1 MFTQYRLISWYLV
14 REIATYFIL
23 SSGIFTFLFLMGKI
37 FDLTRLIIVHHIN
50 LGVVLK
56 LLFYTLP
63 YFFSYIIPISAL
75 LSTLFTFMRLTQDK
89 EYIALKAAGISPK
102 SLSPILFFFACFCF
116 FSTLLVTTL
125 AIPWGSGAARD
136 LIFSL
141 VHQKTEISIK
151 QGIFNDTIPGLIFY
165 VDKIDNGKLKGIFIY
180 DEREARQKIPLH
192 QGQVTIANSGQ
203 IFHQEG
209 KLIFNLHNGYICQTE
224 KTKKGIENH
233 LVAYKNYTFVFTL
246 PSHLDKREKNPKE
259 YLPWQLWQKIK
270 ICKKENKDPTPF
282 ILSFHRKIS
291 IPVGAFIFVFLGAA
305 LGLKEETSRHFGGIT
320 LSLICFIIYQAIFFA
335 AKSLGETHAIS
346 PHLSLWIPN
355 FIMAGITG
363 YLWHEV
369 ING

>member
-1 MFTQYRLISWYLV
+1 MFTRYRLIFWYLV
-14 REIATYFIL
+14 KEIGTYFIL

-50 LGVVLK
+50 LGMVLK

-75 LSTLFTFMRLTQDK
+75 LSTLLTFVRLAQDK

-102 SLSPILFFFACFCF
+102 SLFPLLFLFACFCL
-116 FSTLLVTTL
+116 FSTLFVTTL

-141 VHQKTEISIK
+141 ARQKTEISIK
-151 QGIFNDTIPGLIFY
+151 QGVFNDTIPGLIIY
-165 VDKIDNGKLKGIFIY
+165 VDKMDNEGLKGIFIY
-180 DEREARQKIPLH
+180 DERRIQPKNSLH
-192 QGQVTIANSGQ
+192 QGQVTIAKSGQ
-203 IFHQEG
+203 VCHQKG
-209 KLIFNLHNGYICQTE
+209 KVIFNLQHGYICQTG
-224 KTKKGIENH
+224 KTEKGIENH
-233 LVAYKNYTFVFTL
+233 LVAYKNYTLVVSF
-246 PSHLDKREKNPKE
+246 PSHVGQREKNPKE

-270 ICKKENKDPTPF
+270 TYERQNKDPTPF

-291 IPVGAFIFVFLGAA
+291 LPVGAFIFVFLGAA
-305 LGLKEETSRHFGGIT
+305 LGLKEKTFKRFGGAT
-320 LSLICFIIYQAIFFA
+320 SSLISFIIYQLIFFA
-335 AKSLGETHAIS
+335 AKSLGETHIIS

-363 YLWHEV
+363 YLWYGV
-369 ING
+369 IND